1 MAEEQAKGL
10 NKRFVRV
17 TDRDG
22 NEFVCPI
29 SALRNPEELSDE
41 EKARCID
48 AAAPRGL
55 VSPL

>member
-1 MAEEQAKGL
+1 MAEEQVKAP
-10 NKRFVRV
+10 NKRFIKVK
-17 TDRDG
+17 DRDG

>member
-1 MAEEQAKGL
+1 MAEKQTKGL
-10 NKRFVRV
+10 NKRFIRV

-22 NEFVCPI
+22 NEYVRPI
-29 SALRNPEELSDE
+29 SALRNPEDLSDE

-55 VSPL
+55 ISPL